1 MWDPSLGNGRNRFG
15 KWMKMI
21 RTDQTLQILIV
32 DDNPTNLKLLETTL
46 AKDGYGV
53 LSATNGPEAREL
65 ALTEKP
71 DLILLDIQMPEEDGF
86 QVIAKLKEIP
96 ATAATPVIFLTGVS
110 DIGTK
115 LHGFELGAVDYITKP
130 FHPQEVLARVRLHL
144 KLSIMT
150 NSLIVSQAQK
160 LKQITEAQTSMLVTP
175 AMYPQARF
183 GAYYSSLQEAGGD
196 FYEVLPISD
205 DIFGYFVA
213 DLSGH
218 DIQTSYHTASVK
230 ALLKQNSAPV
240 YRADE
245 TMKMLNDV
253 LVEILPE
260 GKYLTACYARLNR
273 RRNQMTIIN
282 AGHPP
287 GIYLPADGAAVT
299 MDVAGDILGIFKDV
313 YFGSHTL
320 EVTPGDRFYL
330 YSDGLV
336 ESTKDKTVW
345 SAGLR
350 RLLAA
355 CEATRSLP
363 IQEAPGQILKVLSDE
378 NQMIEDDVVVLGLE
392 V

>member
-1 MWDPSLGNGRNRFG
+1 MTRF
-15 KWMKMI
+15 
-21 RTDQTLQILIV
+21 DQTLQILIV

-46 AKDGYGV
+46 SKDGYGV
-53 LSATNGPEAREL
+53 LSAIDGPAAREI
-65 ALTEKP
+65 ALKAKP

-86 QVIAKLKEIP
+86 AVIAKLKEIP
-96 ATAATPVIFLTGVS
+96 ATAAIPVIFLTGVS

-150 NSLIVSQAQK
+150 NSLIVNQAQK
-160 LKQITEAQTSMLVTP
+160 LKQLTEAQTSMLVTP
-175 AMYPQARF
+175 DMYPQARF
-183 GAYYSSLQEAGGD
+183 GVYYSSLEEAGGD

-213 DLSGH
+213 DISGH

-240 YRADE
+240 YQADE

-260 GKYLTACYARLNR
+260 GKYLTACYIRLNR
-273 RRNQMTIIN
+273 KRNQITFIN

-287 GIYLPADGAAVT
+287 VIYLPVEGAAVRI
-299 MDVAGDILGIFKDV
+299 DIKGDILGIFKEV
-313 YFGSHTL
+313 YFGSHTV
-320 EVTPGDRFYL
+320 ETNPGDRFYL

-336 ESTKDKTVW
+336 ESSKDKTVW
-345 SAGLR
+345 SAGLDR
-350 RLLAA
+350 IQAA

-363 IQEAPGQILKVLSDE
+363 IQEAPEQILKALLDE
-378 NQMIEDDVVVLGLE
+378 DQAIEDDVVVLGLE